1 MNFIQQAA
9 FEGAFGQGLFQDT
22 GSAGTFYEI
31 SDFKIVF
38 KFILFLGH
46 FSLPMI
52 NQGAKSK
59 LRSLSQA
66 VASHKPKKRLKR
78 LLLCWL

>member
-22 GSAGTFYEI
+22 GFAGAFYEI

-38 KFILFLGH
+38 KFKLFLRH
-46 FSLPMI
+46 FSLPVI
-52 NQGAKSK
+52 D
-59 LRSLSQA
+59 
-66 VASHKPKKRLKR
+66 
-78 LLLCWL
+78 